1 MPKRKEPVSLK
12 KEKVPGSIIPQT
24 KRMISIALCAKNF
37 NISHGKII
45 YTKHQGII
53 NKSFLSSCKKKW
65 YIFMRLYSTI
75 LSKVGVD
82 SCKI

>member
-12 KEKVPGSIIPQT
+12 KEKVPGYIIPQT

-53 NKSFLSSCKKKW
+53 NVFPLLMQRKW

-75 LSKVGVD
+75 LLKVGVD